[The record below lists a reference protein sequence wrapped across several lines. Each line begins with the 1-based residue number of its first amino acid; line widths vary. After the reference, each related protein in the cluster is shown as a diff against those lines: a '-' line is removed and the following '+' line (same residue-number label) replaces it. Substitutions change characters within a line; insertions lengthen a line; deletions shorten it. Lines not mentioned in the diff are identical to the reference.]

1 MADRLE
7 LQSEFE
13 DFLGSR
19 NVYYRP
25 PESVRMN
32 YPAIRYSRNGSS
44 LAHANNRVYLNTRR
58 YDGVII
64 DPNPDSA
71 LPDLMLDRFP
81 MCTFSK
87 AYSTNNLHHFPFTIY
102 Y

>member
-1 MADRLE
+1 MANRLD

-19 NVYYRP
+19 NVYHRP
-25 PESVRMN
+25 PKSESMK
-32 YPAIRYSRNGSS
+32 YPAIRYARNGSS
-44 LAHANNRVYLNTRR
+44 LVHADNRVYLNTRR

-64 DPNPDSA
+64 DPNPDSE

-81 MCTFSK
+81 MCTFGK
-87 AYSTNNLHHFPFTIY
+87 AYTSNNLHHFPFTLY